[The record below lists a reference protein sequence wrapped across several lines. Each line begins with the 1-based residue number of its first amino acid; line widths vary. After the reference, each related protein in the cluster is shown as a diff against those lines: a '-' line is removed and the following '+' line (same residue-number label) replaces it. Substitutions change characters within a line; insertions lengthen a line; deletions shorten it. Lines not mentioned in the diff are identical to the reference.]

1 MRIKIY
7 LLLSYK
13 GGWVKT
19 PALPNARD
27 SGLTFF
33 FEKAVFGFRL
43 FLIQFGE
50 S

>member
-1 MRIKIY
+1 MRVKIY

-19 PALPNARD
+19 PALLNARD

-33 FEKAVFGFRL
+33 QTK
-43 FLIQFGE
+43 
-50 S
+50 